1 MLLLSHFSCVQF
13 FATLWTVA
21 HEAPLSNGF
30 SKKEYWSGLPCP
42 PPGDQTRIS
51 LCLLHWQMGSLPLV
65 PPGKPLHPGYTCSIP
80 GQGSKIPLQGCSL
93 LSLWDQFLLL
103 SRIFSRFIQEVAV
116 SIFHFFYG
124 WIISPL
130 YVQPTIYLS
139 INSVMDIWA
148 VPTFCLL
155 WILLQTF
162 LYKFLCRHI
171 FSFLLNT
178 YLRVESYGN
187 SVYLFEEPPNH
198 FT

>member
-124 WIISPL
+124 WIIVHYMYSPQFTYQL
-130 YVQPTIYLS
+130 IQWWTFGLFPPFACYEFYYKHSYTSFCVDIYFHFS
-139 INSVMDIWA
+139 
-148 VPTFCLL
+148 
-155 WILLQTF
+155 WIHT
-162 LYKFLCRHI
+162 
-171 FSFLLNT
+171 
-178 YLRVESYGN
+178 
-187 SVYLFEEPPNH
+187 
-198 FT
+198 

>member
-1 MLLLSHFSCVQF
+1 MLSHFSHVWF

-21 HEAPLSNGF
+21 YQAPLSMGF
-30 SKKEYWSGLPCP
+30 SKQEYWSGLPCP
-42 PPGDQTRIS
+42 SPGDWTHIS
-51 LCLLHWQMGSLPLV
+51 LCLLHWQMGSSPLV
-65 PPGKPLHPGYTCSIP
+65 PPGKPLHPSYPCSIP

-103 SRIFSRFIQEVAV
+103 RRIFSRFIQIVAV
-116 SIFHFFYG
+116 SIFHSFYG
-124 WIISPL
+124 WVIFHWMYSPQFTYQL
-130 YVQPTIYLS
+130 IHWWDS
-139 INSVMDIWA
+139 WA

-171 FSFLLNT
+171 FSFLLDT

-187 SVYLFEEPPNH
+187 SV
-198 FT
+198 